1 MHSSRRLGV
10 IFSLLVSLQIG
21 LFSAEV
27 VAQDLASETVVSSA
41 EDASIEAAS
50 SEGIIAASGSDD
62 ARISTG
68 LGPKPDPLPMPTW
81 SSEWGQPGAVGL
93 GVTGILGISAAA
105 INLGVDPIAVPNW
118 RGPVLADGF
127 VHERLRAST
136 PQGRELAAT
145 TSDVL
150 VGTLVVAPLLI
161 EPVLLRLKSDDW
173 SVAGRMAAI
182 NAQSMAV
189 ALFATTA
196 LKFTVGRARP
206 PLDACWD
213 QPDENCED
221 REALSFPSGHTS
233 MAFAGA
239 SLVCLNHEMMSPL
252 GGPWDDIACYSALS
266 AATTAGVMRMIAH
279 KHYMSD
285 VLAGAAIGVISGYF
299 LPKWLYFGFEGSSG
313 LLAKHN
319 VMVTP
324 SVGELNGIKVG
335 FTW

>member
-1 MHSSRRLGV
+1 MNHSRRLGV
-10 IFSLLVSLQIG
+10 FFSLLLSLQFG
-21 LFSAEV
+21 LFSAEAF
-27 VAQDLASETVVSSA
+27 AQKLASKGAISPES
-41 EDASIEAAS
+41 DASIEAAS
-50 SEGIIAASGSDD
+50 SQDRIAASGSDD
-62 ARISTG
+62 ARIITG
-68 LGPKPDPLPMPTW
+68 LGPQPDPLPMPTW
-81 SSEWGQPGAVGL
+81 SAEWGHPGAVGL

-105 INLGVDPIAVPNW
+105 INLGVEPAAVPNW

-136 PQGRELAAT
+136 VQGRELADA

-150 VGTLVVAPLLI
+150 LGTLVAAPLLV
-161 EPVLLRLKSDDW
+161 EPLLLRLKGDDW

-213 QPDENCED
+213 QPDESCED

-239 SLVCLNHEMMSPL
+239 SLLCLNHEMTSPL

-285 VLAGAAIGVISGYF
+285 VLAGAAIGVVSGYF

-313 LLAKHN
+313 LLADHN
-319 VMVTP
+319 VTVTP